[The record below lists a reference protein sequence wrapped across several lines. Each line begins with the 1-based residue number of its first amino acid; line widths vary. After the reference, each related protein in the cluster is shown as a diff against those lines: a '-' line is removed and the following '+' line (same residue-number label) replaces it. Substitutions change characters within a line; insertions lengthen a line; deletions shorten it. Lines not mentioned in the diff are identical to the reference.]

1 MVGKKPVHLMKAGE
15 AKRDRGGPRASLFP
29 LKMYFLPP
37 SHPVTSLPPTR
48 LHHYLPVPPQ
58 AGVQAQFKI
67 QTMIVI
73 IIYAGTTGGGMPN
86 NNEGKD
92 RVVHLVRGDGHA
104 FP

>member
-1 MVGKKPVHLMKAGE
+1 
-15 AKRDRGGPRASLFP
+15 
-29 LKMYFLPP
+29 
-37 SHPVTSLPPTR
+37 
-48 LHHYLPVPPQ
+48 
-58 AGVQAQFKI
+58 
-67 QTMIVI
+67 MIVI